1 MVTKKCLFFAALAL
15 AACSSDPL
23 TDLAGSPAPDPVTV
37 GAQKIV
43 NTSENAVPGSL
54 LIYFDDEAV
63 GQIENA
69 AAAAAATRAAVT
81 RAAVTRAGI
90 GSVDEILDGLAV
102 RSLSRVFPCNPR
114 HEERARA
121 AGLHKWYI
129 VEFDAEA
136 DLDAAARSLAAVAEV
151 QRVQFDTQL
160 QRSHDFKASPLKSSA
175 AVPSAAGVFNDPQL
189 PKQWHYINNGNKN
202 IAPTARIGADI
213 NVEEAWK
220 LTAGDNRIVVAILDE
235 GVKYTHPDLAA
246 NMWTNPGETANGKDS
261 DGNGYADDLH
271 GWNFAT
277 NGPISWNKVNAA
289 DPDKS
294 DTGHG
299 THVAGTVAA
308 VNNNGTGVCG
318 VAGGTGKGDGVRLMS
333 CQVFS
338 GDSSISGSASA
349 TAKAFQYAADNGAAI
364 AQCSFGYPTAFPS
377 DTYYKQNVKVEFD
390 AINYFINTKNCD
402 AIDGGLVIFAA
413 GNESDSKA
421 HYPGAY
427 YDYISVTAFGPDY
440 LPAYYTNYGPGC
452 NIAAPGGDYKIS
464 EDKQSSQVLSTLPS
478 ELNSGSDYGW
488 MQGTSMACP
497 HVSGVA
503 ALGLSYALQLGKHFT
518 LDEFKAMLLTSVNN
532 IDDYFD
538 GKKDGN
544 DLSMFR
550 QKMGT
555 GSVDAYQLL
564 MQVEGTPCLRA
575 KVGTRQL
582 LSLTDYFGGGA
593 ANLTYLEVKM
603 TDEEK
608 AKVGITTDP
617 TISYGKLRIQCN
629 QPSVARISVTVISG
643 GTQLGG
649 TATGGQAVTKEFA
662 IIARA
667 TANTNG
673 GWL

>member
-1 MVTKKCLFFAALAL
+1 MMTKICLFFAALAF

-23 TDLAGSPAPDPVTV
+23 TDIDGSSTPDHAIVA
-37 GAQKIV
+37 AQKIV

-54 LIYFDDEAV
+54 LVYFDDDAV
-63 GQIENA
+63 ERIENT
-69 AAAAAATRAAVT
+69 AAAAAATRAVA
-81 RAAVTRAGI
+81 TRAGI
-90 GSVDEILDGLAV
+90 ESVDEILDGLAV

-121 AGLHKWYI
+121 AGLHKWYV

-136 DLDAAARSLAAVAEV
+136 DLDAAALQLAAVAEV
-151 QRVQFDTQL
+151 DRLQFNTL
-160 QRSHDFKASPLKSSA
+160 HKRSHDFKATPLKAAAAAPAASA
-175 AVPSAAGVFNDPQL
+175 VFNDPQL
-189 PKQWHYINNGNKN
+189 AKQWHYINTGNKA
-202 IAPTARIGADI
+202 IAQTARAGADI
-213 NVEEAWK
+213 NVEDAWA
-220 LTAGDNRIVVAILDE
+220 LTGGDKRVVVAIIDE

-246 NMWTNPGETANGKDS
+246 NMWTNPGETQNNRDS
-261 DGNGYADDLH
+261 DGNGYVDDIH

-277 NGPISWNKVNAA
+277 NGPITWDKPNA
-289 DPDKS
+289 DPEKS
-294 DTGHG
+294 DSGHG

-338 GDSSISGSASA
+338 GDSNVSGSATV
-349 TAKAFQYAADNGAAI
+349 TARAFQYAADNGAAI
-364 AQCSFGYPTAFPS
+364 AQCSFGYSASFAS
-377 DTYYKQNVKVEFD
+377 DDYYKRYYGVEFD
-390 AINYFINTKNCD
+390 AINYFIEAKNCE

-413 GNESDSKA
+413 GNESDTKA

-464 EDKQSSQVLSTLPS
+464 ADHKSSQVLSTMPS
-478 ELNSGSDYGW
+478 ELNSGDDYGY
-488 MQGTSMACP
+488 MNGTSMACP

-518 LDEFKAMLLTSVNN
+518 LDEFKAMILTSVND
-532 IDDYFD
+532 IDQYFD
-538 GKKDGN
+538 GTKDGN
-544 DLSMFR
+544 NLSIFR

-555 GSVDAYQLL
+555 GSIDAYQLL

-593 ANLTYLEVKM
+593 ANLTYTEVEMSAADK
-603 TDEEK
+603 TK
-608 AKVGITTDP
+608 LGITTDP
-617 TISYGKLRIQCN
+617 TIAYGKLRIQCTK
-629 QPSVARISVTVISG
+629 PGIARIRITAVSG
-643 GTQLGG
+643 GPELGG
-649 TATGGQAVTKEFA
+649 SATGGQTVTKEFA

-667 TANTNG
+667 TTNANG

>member
-1 MVTKKCLFFAALAL
+1 MVTKKSLLFAALAF

-23 TDLAGSPAPDPVTV
+23 TDIAGSSTPDPVTV
-37 GAQKIV
+37 AAQKIV

-63 GQIENA
+63 GQIENSTA
-69 AAAAAATRAAVT
+69 AAVATRSAATRA
-81 RAAVTRAGI
+81 GI
-90 GSVDEILDGLAV
+90 ESVDEVLDGLAV
-102 RSLSRVFPCNPR
+102 SSLRRVFPCDPR
-114 HEERARA
+114 HEERTRA

-129 VEFDAEA
+129 VEFDADA
-136 DLDAAARSLAAVAEV
+136 DLDAAARKLAAVAEV
-151 QRVQFDTQL
+151 ERLQFDTKV
-160 QRSHDFKASPLKSSA
+160 QRSHDFKATPLKTA
-175 AVPSAAGVFNDPQL
+175 AVAPSAAAVFNDPQL
-189 PKQWHYINNGNKN
+189 SKQWHYINNGNKT
-202 IAPTARIGADI
+202 IAQTSRVGADI

-220 LTAGDNRIVVAILDE
+220 LTGGDNRVVVAIVDE

-246 NMWTNPGETANGKDS
+246 NMWTNPGETSNGQDS
-261 DGNGYADDLH
+261 DGNGYVDDLH

-277 NGPISWNKVNAA
+277 NGPISWDKPNA
-289 DPDKS
+289 DPQKS
-294 DTGHG
+294 DSGHG

-308 VNNNGTGVCG
+308 VNNNGVGVCG
-318 VAGGTGKGDGVRLMS
+318 VAGGTGKNDGVKLMS

-338 GDSSISGSASA
+338 GDSSVSGSTSV
-349 TAKAFQYAADNGAAI
+349 TAQAFYYAANNGASI
-364 AQCSFGYPTAFPS
+364 AQCSFGYSTAFAS
-377 DTYYKQNVKVEFD
+377 DDYYKRYYSLELN
-390 AINYFINTKNCD
+390 AITYFINAKNCD

-413 GNESDSKA
+413 GNESDTKA

-427 YDYISVTAFGPDY
+427 YEYISVTAFGPDY

-464 EDKQSSQVLSTLPS
+464 EDKQSSMVLSTLPS
-478 ELNSGSDYGW
+478 ELYSGNDYGY
-488 MQGTSMACP
+488 MNGTSMACP

-503 ALGLSYALQLGKHFT
+503 ALGLSYALQLGKSFT
-518 LDEFKAMLLTSVNN
+518 LDEFKAMLLTSVND
-532 IDDYFD
+532 IDQYFD
-538 GKKDGN
+538 GTKDGN
-544 DLSMFR
+544 NLSIFR

-582 LSLTDYFGGGA
+582 LSLTNYFGGGA

-608 AKVGITTDP
+608 AKVGITENP

-629 QPSVARISVTVISG
+629 KPGVARITITAVSG
-643 GTQLGG
+643 GPELGG
-649 TATGGQAVTKEFA
+649 SATGGQTVTKEFA
-662 IIARA
+662 VIARA
-667 TANTNG
+667 TTNTNG